1 MATFGRDFV
10 RAATQPAYT
19 QGLFTAAQ
27 QVGAAPRR
35 RREEE
40 KLQQQKQAL
49 AAIDTNSPGGL
60 AQLARFYQSQGD
72 MENAVKYAKASR
84 ELAQQI
90 GSQQSLEN
98 LQKVVAN
105 TAETLGLE
113 DQAKAARSITDPDEL
128 SKMLKDLRAVQVN
141 RLPMDKATVK
151 RRLKT
156 AGYSE
161 AQINNMELS
170 KITRSELESLETF
183 AKADLEAWQD
193 ADGNIAAYRVTASGK
208 VLDPETNKAVE
219 PSELGLVRKAPTAQ
233 EIIDK
238 TNNQQKEAL
247 AKAGVQTF
255 VEMGEK
261 ARSAVR
267 TLDAIDRQLAR
278 VEGGIPTGVAANVE
292 VTLRQIGQAIG
303 MPYDPQL
310 VDAQNYMQ
318 EVAEL
323 VKNEIK
329 AFGSGTSITDAD
341 RAYTQDMVG
350 GDITVQAEALI
361 KLLNIRRRGMVQTI
375 EDYNTIRQGYVDADM
390 GNSLAAFPKYG
401 IPKSRQE
408 EDEEATLQL
417 PTGYVMD

>member
-1 MATFGRDFV
+1 MAKFS
-10 RAATQPAYT
+10 TQFLQGLLQPSYQ
-19 QGLFTAAQ
+19 QGLFTTAQ
-27 QVGAAPRR
+27 QLGARPR
-35 RREEE
+35 
-40 KLQQQKQAL
+40 KMAQQQAL
-49 AAIDTNSPGGL
+49 SGIDTNTPQGL
-60 AQLARFYQSQGD
+60 QQLAKFYQSQGD
-72 MENAVKYAKASR
+72 TENAVKYATASR
-84 ELAQQI
+84 DLTQQLNDQTAL
-90 GSQQSLEN
+90 ST
-98 LQKVVAN
+98 LQTVVAT
-105 TAETLGLE
+105 TADTLGLS
-113 DQAKAARSITDPDEL
+113 DQAKAARSMTDPDEL
-128 SKMLKDLRAVQVN
+128 AKILKDLRAIQAN
-141 RLPMDKATVK
+141 RLPMDTATVK
-151 RRLKT
+151 RRLQV
-156 AGYSE
+156 AGYTP
-161 AQINNMELS
+161 AQIKNMEVN

-193 ADGNIAAYRVTASGK
+193 KDGNIAAYRVTASGQ
-208 VLDPETNKAVE
+208 VVDPKTNKAVE
-219 PSELGLVRKAPTAQ
+219 PSSLGLVRKAPQAQ
-233 EIIDK
+233 EIIDR

-303 MPYDPQL
+303 RPYDPQL

-361 KLLNIRRRGMVQTI
+361 KLLNIRRRGMVQTV